1 MSLDIDIKYMDEVTH
16 WQNITHNLA
25 EMADE
30 AGIYNILWRPEENDI
45 KVAAQL
51 IFPLNDAINAMK
63 ENPARFSAHNA
74 DNGWGTYKDF
84 LPWLEELL
92 AVCIEHPDGKV
103 SASR

>member
-1 MSLDIDIKYMDEVTH
+1 MGLDIDIKYMDEVTH

-30 AGIYNILWRPEENDI
+30 AGIYDILWRPEENGI
-45 KVAAQL
+45 KLAEQL
-51 IFPLNDAINAMK
+51 IEPLRQAIREMEK
-63 ENPARFSAHNA
+63 DPARFSAHNA
-74 DNGWGTYKDF
+74 DNGWETYKDF